1 MPKAIGLMREAF
13 VQISNRS
20 ATVPVRTALPASDG
34 KGVVLYMPAYTPGY
48 NLFGVKMVSAFADNA
63 AKSLPV
69 IQGKMLV
76 MDGTTGSPK
85 GLLDAEYL
93 TSLRTGAASGL
104 ATELLANKESS
115 VLAIYGTG
123 AQAETQIEAILN
135 VRPIKSIL
143 VFGTSAEKVNEF
155 CRQLKSIHNVEC
167 MAGKPEQ
174 LNEAD
179 IICAAT
185 TSPVPLFKSSQLKP
199 GVHINGIGSFKP
211 DIREIPGDVIKN
223 SLLIVDH
230 RESALSEAGDI
241 LIPMKEGLITEDHI
255 YAELGEIVNGTKK
268 GRTSKEQI
276 TVFKSVGNAVQDL
289 AMASFL
295 LK

>member
-1 MPKAIGLMREAF
+1 MAKAIELMRDAF

-20 ATVPVRTALPASDG
+20 ATVPVRTALPTNDV

-48 NLFGVKMVSAFADNA
+48 NLFGVKMVSVFADNA
-63 AKSLPV
+63 TRGLSV

-76 MDGTTGSPK
+76 MDGITGSPL
-85 GLLDAEYL
+85 GLIDAEYL

-104 ATELLANKESS
+104 ATELLANENAS

-123 AQAETQIEAILN
+123 AQAETQADAILK

-143 VFGTSAEKVNEF
+143 VFGTAPEKVSEF
-155 CRQLKSIHNVEC
+155 CRQLKSVHDVEC
-167 MAGKPEQ
+167 IAGKPEQ

-211 DIREIPGDVIKN
+211 DIREIPGEVIKN

-241 LIPMKEGLITEDHI
+241 LIPMNEGLITETHI
-255 YAELGEIVNGTKK
+255 LAELGELINGTKK
-268 GRTSKEQI
+268 GRASKDQI